1 MNNMRDDKFKI
12 ILPLIFYLIHNGSGL
27 SRIDPLVDSKV
38 GLIRGLRATDGD
50 YSMFMGIPYATVNES
65 NPFGP
70 STPHSGFDEVFE
82 AYDDSAICPQ
92 IEEFDNTVVGSVDCL
107 HLNIYA
113 PNSANSRNRLPVL
126 VWIYGGYF
134 TIGFSGRYVYGPKF
148 FVEKEVILVTLNYRL
163 GPYGFMCLD
172 IPDVPGNQGLKDQQ
186 LALKWIKDNIE
197 AFGGDSNQITIM
209 GESAGGASADF
220 HLLYGQEKLF
230 DKAIMQSG
238 TSFCPWAVLE
248 PDRSAPLKLSEH
260 LGFVT
265 TDIHEALAFLSTV
278 DAHLII
284 AAIPELDLVFRP
296 CVENNFENVEKFI
309 HDYPLNI
316 KKPNIDNVPILIG
329 YNSYES
335 VYTYDTLSE
344 EEFENFNVFY
354 EYLDKYFNFGDEELI
369 EMEQY
374 VRNFYIGDEKIT
386 KAVEDGIIKF
396 DSDLLFTY
404 PVARTVQKYLDNGLK
419 NIYFYLFSY
428 DGGRNFVKHN
438 LNITTP
444 GASHADELGYLFDVS
459 YMDEPN
465 TEDQLIVDRI
475 TTLWSNF
482 AKYGNP
488 TPETSELLPVQWPVV
503 TKDLLNYLNIDSEL
517 QVEKRNFNT
526 RIAFWELFYKLNEKA
541 QIGYKEDTE

>member
-1 MNNMRDDKFKI
+1 MNIMGDNKIKI
-12 ILPLIFYLIHNGSGL
+12 ILPLIFCLVHGSSGL

-70 STPHSGFDEVFE
+70 STPHPGFDDVFE

-92 IEEFDNTVVGSVDCL
+92 IEEFHNTVVGSMDCL

-113 PNSANSRNRLPVL
+113 PNTANSRNRLPVL
-126 VWIYGGYF
+126 VWIYGGAF
-134 TIGFSGRYVYGPKF
+134 SIGFSGRFLYGPQF

-172 IPDVPGNQGLKDQQ
+172 VPDVPGNQGLKDQQ

-209 GESAGGASADF
+209 GESAGGASVDF
-220 HLLYGQEKLF
+220 HLLYSQEKIF
-230 DKAIMQSG
+230 DKAIIQSG
-238 TSFCPWAVLE
+238 AALGPWAVVE

-260 LGFVT
+260 LGFIT
-265 TDIHEALAFLSTV
+265 TDVQEALGFLSTV
-278 DAHLII
+278 DTNLII
-284 AAIPELDLVFRP
+284 AAIPALGLEFRP
-296 CVENNFENVEKFI
+296 CVENNFENVENFI

-316 KKPNIDNVPILIG
+316 KQPSVANVPILIG

-335 VYTYDTLSE
+335 LSTYDKLSE
-344 EEFENFNVFY
+344 EEFENLNVFY
-354 EYLDKYFNFGDEELI
+354 EFLVKYFNFGGEELI

-396 DSDLLFTY
+396 RSDLFFTY
-404 PVARTVQKYLDNGLK
+404 PVVRTIQKYLDNRVK

-428 DGGRNFVKHN
+428 DGERNFVKN
-438 LNITTP
+438 RLNITNP
-444 GASHADELGYLFDVS
+444 GTAHADEIGYLFDIS

-465 TEDQLIVDRI
+465 PEDQLIVDRI

-482 AKYGNP
+482 VKHGNP

-541 QIGYKEDTE
+541 QIGYKENNE

>member
-1 MNNMRDDKFKI
+1 MNIMGDKI
-12 ILPLIFYLIHNGSGL
+12 IFVLPLIFCLIHNGSGL

-70 STPHSGFDEVFE
+70 STPHPGFDDVFE

-92 IEEFDNTVVGSVDCL
+92 IEEFHNTVVGSVDCL

-126 VWIYGGYF
+126 VWIYGGGF
-134 TIGFSGRYVYGPKF
+134 SIGFSGRFLYGPQF

-209 GESAGGASADF
+209 GESAGGASVDF
-220 HLLYGQEKLF
+220 HLLYSQEKLF
-230 DKAIMQSG
+230 DKVILQSG
-238 TSFCPWAVLE
+238 AALSPWAIAE
-248 PDRSAPLKLSEH
+248 PDTSAPLKLSEH
-260 LGFVT
+260 LGFAT
-265 TDIHEALAFLSTV
+265 KDIQEALDFLATV
-278 DAHLII
+278 DTNLII
-284 AAIPELDLVFRP
+284 ASIPELGLEFRP
-296 CVENNFENVEKFI
+296 CKENDFENVEKFI

-316 KKPNIDNVPILIG
+316 KKPSIANVPILTG
-329 YNSYES
+329 YNTYES
-335 VYTYDTLSE
+335 LYIYDKLSE
-344 EEFENFNVFY
+344 EEFENLNVFHDF
-354 EYLDKYFNFGDEELI
+354 LVKYFNLDDEDLF

-374 VRNFYIGDEKIT
+374 VRNFYIGDEKIS
-386 KAVEDGIIKF
+386 KAEEDGIIKF
-396 DSDLLFTY
+396 HSDLFFTY
-404 PVARTVQKYLDNGLK
+404 PVVRTIQKYLDNGVK

-428 DGGRNFVKHN
+428 EGERNFVKN
-438 LNITTP
+438 KQNITTA
-444 GASHADELGYLFDVS
+444 GASHADELGYLFDIS
-459 YMDEPN
+459 YMGEPN
-465 TEDQLIVDRI
+465 PEDQLIVDRI

-482 AKYGNP
+482 VKYGNP
-488 TPETSELLPVQWPVV
+488 TPETSELLPVQWPIV

-526 RIAFWELFYKLNEKA
+526 RIVFWELFYKLNEKA
-541 QIGYKEDTE
+541 QIGYKEDSE